1 MKKLLA
7 LLLAL
12 AMVFSLAACAAR
24 EPDDGDDADAP
35 TEQSPAP
42 DPDDGKD
49 AAQTDDSL
57 RAFAEQ
63 YDDMGNALPGFD
75 TAGLL
80 AAIAPQLE
88 HEALAEALQLVYTIG
103 IFTEEQFF
111 DALDYAKPRETLLN
125 TYGED
130 YRIETTMTDAAPLDE
145 AQMDEILDLLAAELD
160 DYTKLVQFG
169 EEATDAEV
177 REASERDG
185 LTVEQELRLIELYRI
200 IRDSLADCE
209 ITEGYAVTLSNEIT
223 GSLYD
228 GVDTRDGHITVIRVN
243 GEWMLLDGLL
253 AFSCFHADG

>member
-12 AMVFSLAACAAR
+12 AMVFSLAACASSGKDAD
-24 EPDDGDDADAP
+24 DDGRDTPEESAA
-35 TEQSPAP
+35 PAP
-42 DPDDGKD
+42 DAAEDD
-49 AAQTDDSL
+49 ARTDDSL
-57 RAFAEQ
+57 RAFAER
-63 YDDMGNALPGFD
+63 YDDMGNALPEFD

-80 AAIAPQLE
+80 AAIAPHLE
-88 HEALAEALQLVYTIG
+88 HEALAEALQLVYKVG

-111 DALDYAKPRETLLN
+111 DALDYAKPRETLLK
-125 TYGED
+125 TYGGD
-130 YRIETTMTDAAPLDE
+130 YRIETTMTEAEPLDE
-145 AQMDEILDLLAAELD
+145 ARMDEILDLLAAELD
-160 DYTKLVQFG
+160 DYTRLVQFG

-209 ITEGYAVTLSNEIT
+209 ITEGYAVTLSNEIS

-228 GVDTRDGHITVIRVN
+228 GVDTRTGHITVIKLN